1 MNWYAHAM
9 TSILFLYQTVDA
21 NQDVAGVKEQLRENL
36 EKISFGLS
44 ADNAELLRQRFR
56 NPATA

>member
-1 MNWYAHAM
+1 MDWYAHAM
-9 TSILFLYQTVDA
+9 TLLFLYQTVDA

-44 ADNAELLRQRFR
+44 ADNAELLRQRFH

>member
-1 MNWYAHAM
+1 M
-9 TSILFLYQTVDA
+9 TLMLFLYQTVDA
-21 NQDVAGVKEQLRENL
+21 NQDVAGVKEQLTENL

-44 ADNAELLRQRFR
+44 ADNAELLRQRFH